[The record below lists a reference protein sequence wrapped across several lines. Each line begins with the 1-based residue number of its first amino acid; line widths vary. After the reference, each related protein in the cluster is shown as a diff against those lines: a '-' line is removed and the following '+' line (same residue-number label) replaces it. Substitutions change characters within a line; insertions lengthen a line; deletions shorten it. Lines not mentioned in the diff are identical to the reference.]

1 MTTPTNTDTDA
12 TQTMTEAP
20 RALADGDTIE
30 VDFGDLGLDAPDSA
44 SPPAEPAKPDDP
56 ALRSE
61 STPRETGRDRGRV
74 SSTKA
79 LTKALRDERDDNKR
93 LRDEREHYKRIA
105 EQASRGRG
113 HVEPGLRLA
122 WNTPGLSAA
131 ERQQLIDEARRATD
145 FGTPIEKV
153 IDTFERRLAEFEQRS
168 QQQITAQ
175 LDQQLRIREVA
186 KMERDFIRD
195 DHDDYRDVTRR
206 AGIYDMT
213 ALDPTTGRPGPRFNR
228 EVAEAIGRADN
239 PVEAAYWIAK
249 ELVGEADDH
258 RPEVAPRRTS
268 DPDDDPN
275 PPPRPVSRRTDP
287 TRSVPA
293 TPDDLAEAER
303 RGAREVAARVA
314 DNGAKPRGVRALT
327 PAGAPQQ
334 TRLDEDY
341 RKYLDAQWD
350 KNPQGVMALF
360 ARNPGLQD
368 WYEGRTRG

>member
-1 MTTPTNTDTDA
+1 MTTPTNTDTNA

-30 VDFGDLGLDAPDSA
+30 VDFGDLGLEAPAPA
-44 SPPAEPAKPDDP
+44 SPPVEPAKPDEP
-56 ALRSE
+56 APRSE

-74 SSTKA
+74 SPAKA

-93 LRDEREHYKRIA
+93 LRDEREYYKRIA

-122 WNTPGLSAA
+122 WNTPGLSQA
-131 ERQQLIDEARRATD
+131 EREQLIREARQATD
-145 FGTPIEKV
+145 FGQPIEKV
-153 IDTFERRLAEFEQRS
+153 IDTFERRLAEFEKRS

-175 LDQQLRIREVA
+175 LDHQLRVREVA
-186 KMERDFIRD
+186 KMERDFIRAG
-195 DHDDYRDVTRR
+195 HDDYRDVTQR
-206 AGIYDMT
+206 AGIYDM
-213 ALDPTTGRPGPRFNR
+213 ASIDVATGRPGPRFNR

-249 ELVGEADDH
+249 EMIGEADDL
-258 RPEVAPRRTS
+258 RADVAPQHPAA
-268 DPDDDPN
+268 PDDDPS
-275 PPPRPVSRRTDP
+275 PDPRPVSRRTDP
-287 TRSVPA
+287 PRSVPA
-293 TPDDLAEAER
+293 TPDALAEAER

-341 RKYLDAQWD
+341 RQYLDGQWD
-350 KNPQGVMALF
+350 KNPKGVMALF